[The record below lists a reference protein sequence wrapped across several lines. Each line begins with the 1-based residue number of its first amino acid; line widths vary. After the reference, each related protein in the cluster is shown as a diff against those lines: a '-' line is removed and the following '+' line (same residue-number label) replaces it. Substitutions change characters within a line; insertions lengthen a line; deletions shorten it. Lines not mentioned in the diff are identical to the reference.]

1 MVICRGLIT
10 LCTQGVDRIHILSRN
25 PSQQSFICQVDSG
38 NSSNHNRIFF
48 DVSLYHLHFSRALP
62 LRILYLNSNVENFVV
77 FLGLKGFNRNKKITQ
92 LKIIRFFKSN
102 SYLIRKSFKRYRV
115 VSRVLTSLNYAY
127 SPFNIQVNLRS
138 QLKPSETV
146 FRLMDCALNLN
157 FFLLYSDHL
166 PNLYFI
172 LNYSYS
178 NITLVC
184 PFVSTEQ

>member
-62 LRILYLNSNVENFVV
+62 LRILYLNSNVENLVV
-77 FLGLKGFNRNKKITQ
+77 FLGLKGFNFNTYYMFPCNRNKKITQ

-157 FFLLYSDHL
+157 FFPLYNDHL
-166 PNLYFI
+166 PNLIFI
-172 LNYSYS
+172 L
-178 NITLVC
+178 
-184 PFVSTEQ
+184 F